1 MSHLDEVAMGSEER
15 QELEAKID
23 ELEDRVSESYT
34 TLCVCIA
41 SSWQVKQAYL
51 ASKCKIYILFIGHCT
66 YPNVIHEK
74 LNVILRNK
82 LNSRLVLLL
91 VLFTKL

>member
-34 TLCVCIA
+34 TRCVCIA
-41 SSWQVKQAYL
+41 N
-51 ASKCKIYILFIGHCT
+51 KI
-66 YPNVIHEK
+66 
-74 LNVILRNK
+74 
-82 LNSRLVLLL
+82 LVG
-91 VLFTKL
+91 K